1 MSRRSPSLDRME
13 PQGQPI
19 RRLPLK
25 IAGVIGVL
33 SAVMYLYVTFGV
45 DNGSIGAEA
54 FLWLIVL
61 TAAGLLA
68 LFADRFQGRE
78 RALAITSTSL
88 FFLLAMFASPV
99 FVLVYLLA
107 AILALA
113 GFWGTKTDPGPSVEA

>member
-1 MSRRSPSLDRME
+1 ME
-13 PQGQPI
+13 PQVRPI
-19 RRLPLK
+19 RSLPLK

-33 SAVMYLYVTFGV
+33 SAVMYLYVTLGT
-45 DNGSIGAEA
+45 DSGSIGAEA

-68 LFADRFQGRE
+68 LFADRVQGRE
-78 RALAITSTSL
+78 RALAIASASL

-99 FVLVYLLA
+99 FVLVYLFS

-113 GFWGTKTDPGPSVEA
+113 GLWGTRTEPGTSVEA